1 MWFIL
6 LFAICGLAIPIA
18 LEMHVRGSDNILT
31 RSSRDLA
38 RSAVGRRVSRIS
50 GATAGWANS
59 LVALAFLF
67 FLAWAALSV
76 LSWLL
81 GLIF

>member
-6 LFAICGLAIPIA
+6 LFAVCGLAIPIA
-18 LEMHVRGSDNILT
+18 LEIHTRGSDNILT

-38 RSAVGRRVSRIS
+38 RSTVGRQVVRIT
-50 GATAGWANS
+50 GATSGWANS
-59 LVALAFLF
+59 LVALAVLFL
-67 FLAWAALSV
+67 LVVVGLRV

-81 GLIF
+81 GLVF